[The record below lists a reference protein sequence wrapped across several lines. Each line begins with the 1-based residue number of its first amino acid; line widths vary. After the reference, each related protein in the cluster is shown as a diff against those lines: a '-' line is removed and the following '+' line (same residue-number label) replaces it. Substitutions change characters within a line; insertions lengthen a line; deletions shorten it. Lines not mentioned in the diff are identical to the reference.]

1 MTRDE
6 FKKYIKSI
14 GFEQSKD
21 YTLSYIY
28 KEYDIFMWT
37 YAYDLSIDGKQIQ
50 TYPFNNLEP
59 LRRFDRSYKLKKIL
73 G

>member
-1 MTRDE
+1 
-6 FKKYIKSI
+6 
-14 GFEQSKD
+14 
-21 YTLSYIY
+21 
-28 KEYDIFMWT
+28 MWT

>member
-1 MTRDE
+1 MNLKNILNLLDLNNLRIIH
-6 FKKYIKSI
+6 Y
-14 GFEQSKD
+14 
-21 YTLSYIY
+21 L
-28 KEYDIFMWT
+28 IFMWT